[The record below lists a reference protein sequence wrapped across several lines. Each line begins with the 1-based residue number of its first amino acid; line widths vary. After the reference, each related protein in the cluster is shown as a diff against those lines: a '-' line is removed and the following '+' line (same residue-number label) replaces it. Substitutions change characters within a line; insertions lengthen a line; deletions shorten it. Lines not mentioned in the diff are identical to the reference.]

1 MTKILSENDTFK
13 SICESRQPDLQSA
26 MSKKRKSITPS
37 KINRMLIDDPNDPD
51 DPDSKSDD
59 SAASSESP
67 SSSSSESMIM
77 SPAGSETISSQ
88 TRKVIPPPAKPPAKP
103 PGTTPT
109 GTAKPPSATAATAKA
124 KSRLPLPPVPIP
136 DWAKVNPP
144 SVVRSL
150 DFTSD
155 DDTTSPPKAKPVD
168 PATDSLIP
176 LVDITGERTDARRKE
191 RAASK
196 SRQVEAVYEPRRL
209 SSALKRKRPRKERY
223 SDEDSFDDDV
233 RDKSYRVAG
242 VREEKDTSIS
252 SSESESDTDTG
263 TAPAP
268 REREREMVA
277 VARASAATNVPAL
290 HPLDKDGKGSAIWY
304 YFKKVFKRG
313 PKNQDIQYA
322 VCQIRYA
329 DTGKICGKELAQP
342 LVSTIGPRQHMSRRH
357 QVQWAEVKAIDKT
370 RKQVKAGMKRTLEDI
385 QEALEGENFNTH
397 NL

>member
-1 MTKILSENDTFK
+1 
-13 SICESRQPDLQSA
+13 
-26 MSKKRKSITPS
+26 
-37 KINRMLIDDPNDPD
+37 MLIDDPNDAD

-77 SPAGSETISSQ
+77 SPAPGSETISSQ
-88 TRKVIPPPAKPPAKP
+88 TRKVIAPPAKPPAKP
-103 PGTTPT
+103 PPGTTPA

-136 DWAKVNPP
+136 DRAKVNPK

-277 VARASAATNVPAL
+277 PAPREREREMVAVARASAATNVPAL

-329 DTGKICGKELAQP
+329 DGNICGKELAQP

-370 RKQVKAGMKRTLEDI
+370 RKQVKAGMKQTLQDI
-385 QEALEGENFNTH
+385 QESLEGENFNTH